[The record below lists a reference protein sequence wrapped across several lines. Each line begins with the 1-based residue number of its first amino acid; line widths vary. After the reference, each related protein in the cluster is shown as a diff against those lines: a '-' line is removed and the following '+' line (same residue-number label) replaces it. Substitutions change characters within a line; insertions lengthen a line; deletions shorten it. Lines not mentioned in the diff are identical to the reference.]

1 MLSGREDKDSPVLFI
16 QSTSHDYE
24 QLCSLDVLGLADTH
38 ANDQQAVYAE
48 SKEQLE
54 RDKAGWYQTSLPG
67 KGNHPTIPTNE
78 MGSKKR
84 LENLIRKLKKN
95 ELYKE
100 YNAIIEEQLQHGI
113 VEVAPKI
120 STENEYYIPHKAV
133 VKKEAESTCKTS
145 YCLRCVCK
153 RR

>member
-1 MLSGREDKDSPVLFI
+1 MTMNNSVPWMYLDWRTLTRMINKLSMR
-16 QSTSHDYE
+16 
-24 QLCSLDVLGLADTH
+24 
-38 ANDQQAVYAE
+38 AE
-48 SKEQLE
+48 FKEQLE
-54 RDKAGWYQTSLPG
+54 RDKAGWYQTSLTW
-67 KGNHPTIPTNE
+67 KANE
-78 MGSKKR
+78 MGNKKQ
-84 LENLIRKLKKN
+84 LDNLIRKPKKN

-120 STENEYYIPHKAV
+120 STGNEYYIPHKAV